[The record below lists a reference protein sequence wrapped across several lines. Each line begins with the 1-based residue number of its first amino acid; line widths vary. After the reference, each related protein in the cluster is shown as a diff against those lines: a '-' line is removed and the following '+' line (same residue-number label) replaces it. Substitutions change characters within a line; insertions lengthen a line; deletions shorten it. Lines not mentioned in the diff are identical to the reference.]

1 MPYTNTTDEKEMP
14 LPPLLDD
21 FRKALLDEIEVA
33 KRNSTSGAI
42 HLTNGHKVAQF
53 GSAFQY
59 SFLIDSVLN
68 TPDGAPGDLRV
79 PGKTPLEVT
88 VVSTEGLRLV
98 VSVNTD
104 LGQFIPTA
112 NLQTN
117 LTILM
122 RKLIER
128 IEKNAPKGNPA
139 ASRMLGNSPVI
150 GEPKLPVIDEPK
162 LLENLHSLN
171 EDQQKALQSAIGR
184 NLTFIWGPP
193 GTGKTRTIGTIT
205 EYLHREKRTVLIVS
219 HTNTAV
225 DQAIKHVAFTLH
237 YQLPEGVLLRIGEVR
252 DEALASD
259 YPDVLLKKQ
268 VERQSKELVGQ
279 RDKLISQKQVLADE
293 LNPLENQIS
302 VIEWVADST
311 SDIFS
316 AQKQLEILNKKENE
330 LLSFGE
336 EQEKPVEI
344 AQRIASLRKEINYYP
359 PIDKQK
365 LDFVKLSTKIASLDS
380 QISDQKAL
388 LDDAE
393 KILTQS
399 SNTGALMRFFKRLPK
414 PEDQQAN
421 VINLKMQIADLVIE
435 HKKAQD
441 FLKVKQ
447 SVLNH
452 TEILIAEV
460 SKIEQVKNLRSDA
473 KALRSKLSSTLA
485 NTLERLTKWGFINTT
500 PTGVEEMLAL
510 VLKTHSEVAARFADV
525 NLPMLKEK
533 ASAMRSEIARLSSE
547 IALIEDVLSQVEK
560 AVIAKAS
567 IIGAT
572 LTKTYLSDDIQERK
586 FDTVILDEA
595 SMAPIPALWVA
606 ALLADKNLI
615 IVGDFKQLPPIV
627 LSDNPL
633 TKKWLGEDIFQVSGV
648 RALWEKK
655 EPPEYF
661 IPLTEQRRML
671 PQIAEIA
678 NQFYDGILRTPVNL
692 HSSSYEE
699 LYQWFNKDWGH
710 DKPVLLVD
718 SGSLNAW
725 VTSVIKNG
733 KGSRL
738 NFLSATVAVDL
749 AEQLL
754 RQDRPKRQE
763 GGPKRILIVSPYS
776 PHAKLVKVL
785 IQENKSLQDD
795 VISGTAHSFQGSEAH
810 VVIFDLVADEPHRRV
825 NLFTPDYDEQI
836 KSLLNV
842 GLTRAKFR
850 LIILGDF
857 KYCQSQSK
865 KAFLGKTLLP
875 FLLKKYPLIDAAK
888 LVPDGLAARAA
899 KAQMSMLGG
908 AIEPDSDRI
917 VVTQADFYRI
927 LSADFSHAKNRI
939 VIYSPFITQ
948 DRTAFLL
955 PQLQAAVARNVPIYV
970 LTKHNSERKKSELQ
984 QYRNLESKLSEIGI
998 TIIHKKGMHEKLV
1011 FIDKDITWSG
1021 SLNPLSFSNTQEIME
1036 RRKSTLVF
1044 EDYFKT
1050 LRLEELLSVPGK
1062 PESKCP
1068 ICGSE
1073 MIAAEGG
1080 KEPYY
1085 WRCVNDECY
1094 SRSIDQPHPIDG
1106 MLRCKS
1112 CNSKVEFGYW
1122 GDYPHWRCSSNPK
1135 HRQKVFKSHLRL
1147 PKMAAMIPKA
1157 ERKKVCEIFGID
1169 NFDSFVINDNRQR
1182 KESST
1187 VQTSLFGNDK

>member
-1 MPYTNTTDEKEMP
+1 MSTYTNTIDEKEIP
-14 LPPLLDD
+14 LQPLLND
-21 FRKALLDEIEVA
+21 FCNALRDEIEVA
-33 KRNSTSGAI
+33 KRNSSSSAI
-42 HLTNGHKVAQF
+42 HLSNGHKIAQL

-59 SFLIDSVLN
+59 AFLIDSVLN
-68 TPDGAPGDLRV
+68 TPDGAPGNLNV

-117 LTILM
+117 LAILM

-128 IEKNAPKGNPA
+128 IEKNASNSNPA

-150 GEPKLPVIDEPK
+150 GEPRLLDKLD
-162 LLENLHSLN
+162 NLN
-171 EDQQKALQSAIGR
+171 EGQQKALHSAIGR

-205 EYLHREKRTVLIVS
+205 EHLHRENRTVLIVS

-225 DQAIKHVAFTLH
+225 DQAVKHVASTIRD
-237 YQLPEGVLLRIGEVR
+237 QLPEGVLLRIGEVR
-252 DEALASD
+252 DEVLTSD
-259 YPDVLLKKQ
+259 YPDVLLKNQ
-268 VERQSKELVGQ
+268 VERQSIELSGN
-279 RDKLISQKQVLADE
+279 RDKLQSQKQVFEDDLT
-293 LNPLENQIS
+293 PLENQIA
-302 VIEWVADST
+302 VIEWIAELNPN
-311 SDIFS
+311 IFS
-316 AQKQLEILNKKENE
+316 IQKQLEKLHSNEKE
-330 LLSFGE
+330 LSSFME
-336 EQEKPVEI
+336 EQAKWKEI
-344 AQRIASLRKEINYYP
+344 SEHIAVLRKEINSYP
-359 PIDKQK
+359 SIYRQK
-365 LDFVKLSTKIASLDS
+365 LNILELSAKITSLAS
-380 QISDQKAL
+380 QITDKKARL
-388 LDDAE
+388 NDAE

-399 SNTGALMRFFKRLPK
+399 SSTGTLMRFLKRLPK

-421 VINLKMQIADLVIE
+421 IINLKKQIADLAIE
-435 HKKAQD
+435 HTKVQD
-441 FLKVKQ
+441 SFKVNQK
-447 SVLNH
+447 VLNR
-452 TEILIAEV
+452 TETLIAEV
-460 SKIEQVKNLRSDA
+460 SKYEQVKSRRSDA
-473 KALRSKLSSTLA
+473 IALRVQLSSTLA
-485 NTLERLTKWGFINTT
+485 NIIEQLTSWELINTK

-510 VLKTHSEVAARFADV
+510 ILKTHSEVAAKFADA
-525 NLPMLKEK
+525 NIPMLKER
-533 ASAMRSEIARLSSE
+533 ASALRSEIARLSSE
-547 IALIEDVLSQVEK
+547 IAQIEKVLSQAEK

-572 LTKTYLSDDIQERK
+572 LTKTYLSDDIQARK

-606 ALLADKNLI
+606 ALLADQNLI

-627 LSDNPL
+627 LSDNAL

-661 IPLTEQRRML
+661 IPLTEQWRML

-678 NQFYDGILRTPVNL
+678 NLFYDGILRTPVDLN
-692 HSSSYEE
+692 SSNYEE
-699 LYQWFNKDWGH
+699 LFQWFNKDWGH
-710 DKPVLLVD
+710 DTPVLLVD
-718 SGSLNAW
+718 TGSLNAW
-725 VTSVIKNG
+725 VTSVGKNG

-738 NFLSATVAVDL
+738 NFLSATVSVDL

-763 GGPKRILIVSPYS
+763 GGPKRILIVSPYR
-776 PHAKLVKVL
+776 PHAELVKVL
-785 IQENKSLQDD
+785 IQDNTLLQDD

-810 VVIFDLVADEPHRRV
+810 VVIFDLVADEPHWKV
-825 NLFTPDYDEQI
+825 NLFIPDWDDQT
-836 KSLLNV
+836 KCLLNV

-857 KYCQSQSK
+857 KYCQSQGK

-875 FLLKKYPLIDAAK
+875 YLLKNYPLIEAAQ

-899 KAQMSMLGG
+899 KAQMSLLGG
-908 AIEPDSDRI
+908 AIEPNSDRI
-917 VVTQADFYRI
+917 VVTQADFFGN
-927 LSADFSHAKNRI
+927 LLEDFSHASSRI

-948 DRTAFLL
+948 DRTGFLL
-955 PQLQAAVARNVPIYV
+955 PQLQAAAGRKVFIYV
-970 LTKHNSERKKSELQ
+970 LTKHDSERKKSELQ
-984 QYRNLESKLSEIGI
+984 QYRKLETQLSEIGAVV
-998 TIIHKKGMHEKLV
+998 IHKLHMHEKLV
-1011 FIDKDITWSG
+1011 FIDNDITWIG

-1036 RRKSTLVF
+1036 RRKSTSVLQ
-1044 EDYFKT
+1044 DYFKI

-1073 MIAAEGG
+1073 MIAADGV

-1094 SRSIDQPHPIDG
+1094 SRGIDQPYPIGG
-1106 MLRCKS
+1106 MLTCRR
-1112 CNSKVEFGYW
+1112 CNSKVEFVYW
-1122 GDYPHWRCSSNPK
+1122 GDKPYWRCSSNAR
-1135 HRQKVFKSHLRL
+1135 HRQKFFKSHLRL
-1147 PKMAAMIPKA
+1147 PKMTALIPKT

-1169 NFDSFVINDNRQR
+1169 NVDSFVINDNRHLT
-1182 KESST
+1182 KSNT

>member
-1 MPYTNTTDEKEMP
+1 MSTNPDTTHEKEIP
-14 LPPLLDD
+14 LPSLLDD
-21 FRKALLDEIEVA
+21 FCKALRDEIEVA
-33 KRNSTSGAI
+33 KRNSSSSAI
-42 HLTNGHKVAQF
+42 HLSNGHKVAQL

-59 SFLIDSVLN
+59 AFLIDSVLN
-68 TPDGAPGDLRV
+68 TPDGAPGDLKV

-128 IEKNAPKGNPA
+128 IEKNASNSNPA

-150 GEPKLPVIDEPK
+150 GEPKLLEK
-162 LLENLHSLN
+162 LPNLN
-171 EDQQKALQSAIGR
+171 EDQQKALCSAIGR

-225 DQAIKHVAFTLH
+225 DQAVKHVASTIRD
-237 YQLPEGVLLRIGEVR
+237 QLPEGVLLRIGEVR
-252 DEALASD
+252 DEVLTSD
-259 YPDVLLKKQ
+259 YPDVLLKNQ
-268 VERQSKELVGQ
+268 VDRQSKELSGQ
-279 RDKLISQKQVLADE
+279 RDKLQSQKQVLEDE
-293 LNPLENQIS
+293 LTPLKNQIA
-302 VIEWVADST
+302 VIEWVAESNL
-311 SDIFS
+311 DIFS
-316 AQKQLEILNKKENE
+316 VQKQLEKLHSKEKE
-330 LLSFGE
+330 LSSFMK
-336 EQEKPVEI
+336 EQAKWKEI
-344 AQRIASLRKEINYYP
+344 SEHIALLRKEINSYP
-359 PIDKQK
+359 PIDRQK
-365 LDFVKLSTKIASLDS
+365 LNVSELSTKIASLAS
-380 QISDQKAL
+380 QIADKRARL
-388 LDDAE
+388 NDAE

-399 SNTGALMRFFKRLPK
+399 SNTGALMRFLKRLPK
-414 PEDQQAN
+414 PEDQQAY
-421 VINLKMQIADLVIE
+421 VINLKKQIPDMVIE
-435 HKKAQD
+435 HTKAQD
-441 FLKVKQ
+441 SLKVSQ
-447 SVLNH
+447 NVLNR
-452 TEILIAEV
+452 TETLIAEV
-460 SKIEQVKNLRSDA
+460 SKYEQVKSLRSDA
-473 KALRSKLSSTLA
+473 IALRGQLSSTLA
-485 NTLERLTKWGFINTT
+485 NMLDRLTVWGLINVT

-510 VLKTHSEVAARFADV
+510 VLKTHSEVAAKFADA
-525 NLPMLKEK
+525 NLPMLKER
-533 ASAMRSEIARLSSE
+533 ASTLRSEITRLSSE
-547 IALIEDVLSQVEK
+547 ISRIESVLSQAEK
-560 AVIAKAS
+560 TVIAKAS

-572 LTKTYLSDDIQERK
+572 LTKTYLSDDIQARK

-627 LSDNPL
+627 LSNNAL
-633 TKKWLGEDIFQVSGV
+633 AKKWLGEDIFQVSGV
-648 RALWEKK
+648 RAHWEKK

-678 NQFYDGILRTPVNL
+678 NQFYDGILTTPVNL
-692 HSSSYEE
+692 HSSNYEE

-718 SGSLNAW
+718 TGLLNAW
-725 VTSVIKNG
+725 VTSVVKNG

-754 RQDRPKRQE
+754 RQDRPRRQE
-763 GGPKRILIVSPYS
+763 GGPKRILIISPYRA
-776 PHAKLVKVL
+776 HAKLVSVL
-785 IQENKSLQDD
+785 IEENKKIIDD

-810 VVIFDLVADEPHRRV
+810 VVIFDLVADEPHWRV
-825 NLFTPDYDEQI
+825 NLFIPDLEEQV

-857 KYCQSQSK
+857 EYCQFHGK

-875 FLLKKYPLIDAAK
+875 FLLKNYPRIDAAQ
-888 LVPDGLAARAA
+888 LVPNGLAARAA

-908 AIEPDSDRI
+908 AIEPDSARI
-917 VVTQADFYRI
+917 VVTQADFYRV

-970 LTKHNSERKKSELQ
+970 LTKHDSDRKKSELQ
-984 QYRNLESKLSEIGI
+984 QYRKLETQLSEIGVVV
-998 TIIHKKGMHEKLV
+998 IHKKGMHEKLV

-1036 RRKSTLVF
+1036 RRKSTLVL
-1044 EDYFKT
+1044 EDYFKI
-1050 LRLEELLSVPGK
+1050 LRLEELLSIPGK

-1073 MIAAEGG
+1073 MIVAEGD

-1085 WRCVNDECY
+1085 WRCVNDDCY
-1094 SRSIDQPHPIDG
+1094 SRSIDQPYPIDG
-1106 MLRCKS
+1106 MFTCKS

-1122 GDYPHWRCSSNPK
+1122 GNYPHWRCTSNTK
-1135 HRQKVFKSHLRL
+1135 HRQKVRKSHLRL
-1147 PKMAAMIPKA
+1147 PKMAALIPTV
-1157 ERKKVCEIFGID
+1157 ERKKICEVLGIE
-1169 NFDSFVINDNRQR
+1169 NIDSFVINSNHH
-1182 KESST
+1182 KTETKT
-1187 VQTSLFGNDK
+1187 VQTSL

>member
-1 MPYTNTTDEKEMP
+1 MSAYTDTTHENEIH
-14 LPPLLDD
+14 LLPLLDD
-21 FRKALLDEIEVA
+21 FCNALRDEIEAA
-33 KRNSTSGAI
+33 KRNSSISAI
-42 HLTNGHKVAQF
+42 HLSNGHKVAQL

-59 SFLIDSVLN
+59 AFLIDSVLN
-68 TPDGAPGDLRV
+68 TPDGAPGDLKI
-79 PGKTPLEVT
+79 PGKMPLET
-88 VVSTEGLRLV
+88 TIVSAEGLRLV
-98 VSVNTD
+98 VSINTD

-128 IEKNAPKGNPA
+128 IEKNASNTNPA
-139 ASRMLGNSPVI
+139 ASRMLGESPVN
-150 GEPKLPVIDEPK
+150 GEPK
-162 LLENLHSLN
+162 LLEKLPHLN
-171 EDQQKALQSAIGR
+171 EDQQKALHSAIGR

-225 DQAIKHVAFTLH
+225 DQAIKHVASTIH
-237 YQLPEGVLLRIGEVR
+237 NQLPEGVLLRIGEVR
-252 DEALASD
+252 DEELTSD
-259 YPDVLLKKQ
+259 YPDVLLKNQ
-268 VERQSKELVGQ
+268 VDLQSKELSGQ
-279 RDKLISQKQVLADE
+279 RDKLQSQKQILEDR
-293 LNPLENQIS
+293 LTPFENQIS
-302 VIEWVADST
+302 VIEWIAESNST
-311 SDIFS
+311 ILTI
-316 AQKQLEILNKKENE
+316 QKQLEKLHSNEKE
-330 LLSFGE
+330 LSSLME
-336 EQEKPVEI
+336 EQAKLKETSEHI
-344 AQRIASLRKEINYYP
+344 AVLRKEINSYP
-359 PIDKQK
+359 SIYRQK
-365 LDFVKLSTKIASLDS
+365 LNILELSAKIGSLAS
-380 QISDQKAL
+380 QIANQQASCN
-388 LDDAE
+388 DAE
-393 KILTQS
+393 KIFMQT

-421 VINLKMQIADLVIE
+421 VINLKKQIADLVIE
-435 HKKAQD
+435 HTKVQD
-441 FLKVKQ
+441 SLKVNQK
-447 SVLNH
+447 VLNR
-452 TEILIAEV
+452 TETLIAEV
-460 SKIEQVKNLRSDA
+460 SKYEKNQRLRSDTIE
-473 KALRSKLSSTLA
+473 LRGKLSSTLA
-485 NTLERLTKWGFINTT
+485 NILKHLSIWELIYSK
-500 PTGVEEMLAL
+500 PTDVEEMLAL
-510 VLKTHSEVAARFADV
+510 VLKTHSEVAAKFADA
-525 NLPMLKEK
+525 NLSMLKERV
-533 ASAMRSEIARLSSE
+533 STLRSEIARLSSE
-547 IALIEDVLSQVEK
+547 ISRIEGALSQVEK

-572 LTKTYLSDDIQERK
+572 LTKTYLSDDIQARK

-627 LSDNPL
+627 LSNNAL

-648 RALWEKK
+648 RALWEKQ
-655 EPPEYF
+655 EPPDYF

-692 HSSSYEE
+692 HGSNYEE

-718 SGSLNAW
+718 TGSLNAW
-725 VTSVIKNG
+725 VTSVVKNG

-763 GGPKRILIVSPYS
+763 GGPKRILIISPYRA
-776 PHAKLVKVL
+776 HAKLVSVL
-785 IQENKSLQDD
+785 IKENIKIIDD
-795 VISGTAHSFQGSEAH
+795 VIAGTAHSFQGSEAN
-810 VVIFDLVADEPHRRV
+810 VVIFDLVADEPHWRV
-825 NLFTPDYDEQI
+825 NLFMPDLDEQL

-857 KYCQSQSK
+857 EYCQSHGK
-865 KAFLGKTLLP
+865 KAFLGKTLIP
-875 FLLKKYPLIDAAK
+875 FLLKNYPRTDAAQ
-888 LVPDGLAARAA
+888 LFPEGLAAKAA

-927 LSADFSHAKNRI
+927 LSADFSHANNRI
-939 VIYSPFITQ
+939 VLYSPFITQ
-948 DRTAFLL
+948 DRTTFLL
-955 PQLQAAVARNVPIYV
+955 PQLQAAAERNISIFV
-970 LTKHNSERKKSELQ
+970 LTKSYSERSKSELQ
-984 QYRNLESKLSEIGI
+984 QYRKLETQLSEIGAVV
-998 TIIHKKGMHEKLV
+998 IHKLRMHEKLV
-1011 FIDKDITWSG
+1011 FIDNDITWSG

-1036 RRKSTLVF
+1036 RRKSVSVLQ
-1044 EDYFKT
+1044 DYFKI

-1068 ICGSE
+1068 ICSSE
-1073 MIAAEGG
+1073 MIAAEGDR
-1080 KEPYY
+1080 EPYY
-1085 WRCVNDECY
+1085 WRCVNDDCY
-1094 SRSIDQPHPIDG
+1094 SRSIDQPYPIGG
-1106 MLRCKS
+1106 MLTCKS

-1122 GDYPHWRCSSNPK
+1122 GDYPHWRCSSNTK

-1147 PKMAAMIPKA
+1147 PIMAALIPKA

-1169 NFDSFVINDNRQR
+1169 NFDSFVISDKRHK
-1182 KESST
+1182 KESNI
-1187 VQTSLFGNDK
+1187 VQTNLIDDDK